1 MKFEGL
7 MKVSEFLNNEN
18 ISPFLL
24 GAFYGRFEIT
34 DDGRYIYSTST
45 YRISK
50 FCNEQ
55 EFYAKSKSYYLSIL
69 NKFSAQNIWTMEK
82 LEGVNRSEFT
92 CPLENDL
99 GLSIDSF
106 FNKLYAKLVGSPFL
120 FEDGLTEDKKMFVRG
135 FMELRGSVDGTAD
148 YLAQDYFFRN
158 EFELKRVRLL
168 VDTYC
173 IPVEYLNYNFREL
186 QAQYI
191 SGENRRNTQLR
202 VMLSWYVK
210 NIGIMNIYKAKLI
223 TEAYY
228 GFSQKPMQNDIIYFN
243 TPDKN
248 SHQRTTFENRIAIYA
263 QKLLGKDLNRHD
275 ILNLR
280 NELGL
285 DGDFEDKFRRNMEI
299 VEIVR
304 LFTPDKCA
312 CCQDEYDIHDRTFTS
327 RKTNRPYFEIHHVIS
342 VGKNA
347 ELDVEDNLVKLCPA
361 CHSQIKA
368 GAGLEKE
375 QKENIAKMLQNEP
388 KCFEFATHIF
398 DTNDKNKIIENIYRS
413 LK

>member
-1 MKFEGL
+1 
-7 MKVSEFLNNEN
+7 MKVSEFLNRDDIAE
-18 ISPFLL
+18 FLL

-34 DDGRYIYSTST
+34 DDTKYIYSIST
-45 YRISK
+45 YKSSK
-50 FCNEQ
+50 FCDDK
-55 EFYAKSKSYYLSIL
+55 EFYVKSKKYYLNIL
-69 NKFSAQNIWTMEK
+69 NKFSGQNIWTMDK
-82 LEGVNRSEFT
+82 IKGINRSEYT
-92 CPLENDL
+92 CLLENDL
-99 GLSIDSF
+99 QLSRESF
-106 FNKLYAKLVGSPFL
+106 FNKLYTKIVSSRFVL
-120 FEDGLTEDKKMFVRG
+120 EKGLTENKKMFIRG

-148 YLAQDYFFRN
+148 YLAQDYFFSN

-168 VDTYC
+168 VDLIS

-202 VMLSWYVK
+202 IILSWYVK
-210 NIGIMNIYKAKLI
+210 HIGIINIYKANIIKN
-223 TEAYY
+223 AYY
-228 GFSQKPMQNDIIYFN
+228 GFVPKPINNDILYFT

-248 SHQRTTFENRIAIYA
+248 SQQKTTFENRIAIYS
-263 QKLLGKDLNRHD
+263 QKLLGKELSKLD
-275 ILNLR
+275 IQNLR
-280 NELGL
+280 NEIG
-285 DGDFEDKFRRNMEI
+285 FNNEIENKFRRDMEI

-312 CCQDEYDIHDRTFTS
+312 CCQEKYNINDRTFIS

-342 VGKNA
+342 VGKNN
-347 ELDVEDNLVKLCPA
+347 ELDVEDNLVKLCPV

-368 GAGLEKE
+368 GAGLEFE
-375 QKENIAKMLQNEP
+375 QKETISKILKHEP

-398 DTNDKNKIIENIYRS
+398 DTDNREKIIENIYKS